1 MVNTIN
7 PNSAKKY
14 WEDKASI
21 SVAVVGLGTVM
32 LALIIGIV
40 LGFYSG
46 DLFGG
51 QATDPQQSRG
61 VIAAWDKIT
70 KPAMFSGAAL
80 LMTAVL
86 LVLRRIIKTIKFE
99 GAARFLPLLFAKK
112 GGK

>member
-1 MVNTIN
+1 MVNTTN
-7 PNSAKKY
+7 PTAQKKY
-14 WEDKASI
+14 WEDEA
-21 SVAVVGLGTVM
+21 SVAVAAIGLGSVM

-40 LGFYSG
+40 LGFYTG

-51 QATDPQQSRG
+51 QATDPQQSQG

-70 KPAMFSGAAL
+70 KPVMFSGAAL

-99 GAARFLPLLFAKK
+99 GAAKFLPLLFAKT